1 MLMNVE
7 KHIKEFKS
15 DTESVYNSWFLNNGD
30 RIDAFDTVRNGVSD
44 VIQSIESSVFGN
56 DFKGSPLE
64 LVMEAICKQKQV
76 FKGAAHA
83 FYWKPKLGI
92 PDIYENDEHQLAF
105 GHFLKQISQTPEEK
119 DILDE
124 INHLDNLRIKGLG
137 PAAANIL
144 YFLHPTLFPPF
155 NTAILNGYNLL
166 FGRIIKLGS
175 WSAYLDMRQD
185 LIHLN
190 QTYHSLLSKDLG
202 AVAGLMFHIGSGRHK
217 LNF

>member
-1 MLMNVE
+1 
-7 KHIKEFKS
+7 
-15 DTESVYNSWFLNNGD
+15 
-30 RIDAFDTVRNGVSD
+30 
-44 VIQSIESSVFGN
+44 VFGN
-56 DFKGSPLE
+56 DFKGSSLE
-64 LVMEAICKQKQV
+64 FVMEAICKQKQV

-105 GHFLKQISQTPEEK
+105 GHFLKQISQTHEEK

-124 INHLDNLRIKGLG
+124 INHLDNLGIKGLG
-137 PAAANIL
+137 PASANIL

-166 FGRIIKLGS
+166 FGRNIKLGS

-185 LIHLN
+185 LIQLN
-190 QTYHSLLSKDLG
+190 QSYRSLLSIDLG
-202 AVAGLMFHIGSGRHK
+202 AVAGLMFHIGSDRHK
-217 LNF
+217 LNS